1 MICLAGLQSRK
12 YNDLIQEKNRGYM
25 KLHVLFLSLL
35 LGIPSAHS
43 QPGAPNTAS
52 DNPSMLGTLMSTKPR
67 YSREMVLGN
76 ILKGALEN
84 MHLSNKQ
91 INDELSKDAFKIYL
105 ERLDYGKQ
113 FLLQSDVKELKK
125 FEASFDDMLIS
136 GDLKILDISSELM
149 NKRIGQIEEHVENLL
164 KKPMDYIKKE
174 SIETD
179 PKKREFLKT
188 EKDLFSHWDRLM
200 KYEVLSRI
208 VDMEE
213 EQNGLA
219 LDNKGKKKKPKSK
232 KKLSGTEMEKEARS
246 KVWKS
251 WKKIFS
257 RLVNEKRPDKLDKFY
272 NAVTKVFDPHTN
284 YLIPEE
290 KEDFDIDMSGKLEG
304 IGAILREENSYIK
317 VERIVPGSAS
327 WKTKEIE
334 AEDVILK
341 VGQGKDEPID
351 VVDMSLRDAVKL
363 IRGKKGTT
371 VRLTIKKPNG
381 LVKVVPI
388 VRDVVEIEE
397 SYVKGTVL
405 ELEPLKSKVGYIN
418 VPKFY
423 RDFSDRNGRNVTD
436 DTRKEIQRLNKE
448 GVDGL
453 ILDLRNNGGGALE
466 DARMISGLFIEKG
479 PIVQVK
485 AHTGTVDVLTDTDE
499 KVDFSKPTVVLI
511 NRFSASASEIVAAA
525 LQDYGRAVVVG
536 GEFSHGKGT
545 VQAVV
550 DLDGYVSPMAKSY
563 SPLGALK
570 ITIQK
575 FYRINGSSTQY
586 KGVTPDIILPDQF
599 SHLETG
605 EQFLDHSIPWG
616 EVKPVKYGQWKKNW
630 NVKNLRTNSQ
640 ARVKQSE
647 KFQHLLDSIEWYK
660 KQKEQTTRS
669 LTMSDFEKERKEIRE
684 QTDIFKKE
692 EENNKLAVKDLSGK
706 SDKASKERFDEFAKT
721 LKKDAVIEESV
732 MILNDMIKTIPQI
745 GASKGKK

>member
-1 MICLAGLQSRK
+1 
-12 YNDLIQEKNRGYM
+12 M
-25 KLHVLFLSLL
+25 KSYLLSLSLL
-35 LGIPSAHS
+35 LGAT
-43 QPGAPNTAS
+43 GAWAQGEMSAS
-52 DNPSMLGTLMSTKPR
+52 DSPSVLGTLMSSKPR
-67 YSREMVLGN
+67 YTREMVLGN

-84 MHLSNKQ
+84 MHLSNKE
-91 INDELSKDAFKIYL
+91 INNQLSEEAFKEYL

-113 FLLQSDVKELKK
+113 FLLESDVKSLEKYK
-125 FEASFDDMLIS
+125 RSFDDMIIS
-136 GDLKILDISSELM
+136 GDLAVLEASAETL
-149 NKRIGQIEEHVENLL
+149 NKRIGQIEKHIETLL
-164 KKPMDYIKKE
+164 GRPLNYNEKDYL
-174 SIETD
+174 ETD
-179 PKKREFLKT
+179 PKKRKFLKN
-188 EKDLFSHWDRLM
+188 EKDLMGHWNKLM

-208 VDMEE
+208 VDLRE

-219 LDNKGKKKKPKSK
+219 TDEKGNKKKPKSE
-232 KKLSGTEMEKEARS
+232 KKLSETEIEAEARS
-246 KVWKS
+246 KVLKS
-251 WKKIFS
+251 YKKIFT
-257 RLVNEKRPDKLDKFY
+257 RLANEKRSDKLDKFY
-272 NAVTKVFDPHTN
+272 NSITKIFDPHTN
-284 YLIPEE
+284 YLVPEE

-327 WKTKEIE
+327 WKTKEVE
-334 AEDVILK
+334 AEDIILK
-341 VGQGKDEPID
+341 VAQGKEEPVD

-363 IRGKKGTT
+363 IRGKKDTE

-405 ELEPLKSKVGYIN
+405 ELNSIKSKVGYIN

-423 RDFSDRNGRNVTD
+423 RDFNDRAGRNVTD

-485 AHTGTVDVLTDTDE
+485 AHNGTVDVLQDTDSSVE
-499 KVDFSKPTVVLI
+499 FSKPVVVLI

-525 LQDYGRAVVVG
+525 LQDYNRAVIVG

-550 DLDGYVSPMAKSY
+550 DLDGYVSAMAKSY

-599 SHLETG
+599 SHLESG
-605 EQFLDHSIPWG
+605 EKFLEHSIPWG
-616 EVKPVKYGQWKKNW
+616 EVKPVKFDRWKPKW
-630 NVKNLRTNSQ
+630 DIKTLRANSQ
-640 ARVKQSE
+640 TRVKSNE
-647 KFQHLLDSIEWYK
+647 KFSHVKDMIKWYK
-660 KQKEQTTRS
+660 EQKDKSRRS
-669 LTMSDFEKERKEIRE
+669 LQSADYEKERKDIRE
-684 QTDIFKKE
+684 KTDIFKKE
-692 EENNKLAVKDLSGK
+692 EENQKLVVKDLSGK
-706 SDKASKERFDEFAKT
+706 TDKASQEKFEEFAKT
-721 LKKDAVIEESV
+721 LRKDAVIEESFEI
-732 MILNDMIKTIPQI
+732 MNDIIRMNS
-745 GASKGKK
+745 GLAKKD

>member
-1 MICLAGLQSRK
+1 
-12 YNDLIQEKNRGYM
+12 M
-25 KLHVLFLSLL
+25 KFHVLFLGLA
-35 LGIPSAHS
+35 ISAPAVFA
-43 QPGAPNTAS
+43 QPGAPGTAS
-52 DNPSMLGTLMSTKPR
+52 DNPSVLGSLMSTKPR
-67 YSREMVLGN
+67 YTREMVLGN

-84 MHLSNKQ
+84 MHLSNKE
-91 INDELSKDAFKIYL
+91 ISDALSKDAFKIYL

-113 FLLQSDVKELKK
+113 FLLKSDVKELEK
-125 FEASFDDMLIS
+125 FITSFDDMLVS
-136 GDLKILDISSELM
+136 GDLKVLDKSSELL
-149 NKRIGQIEEHVENLL
+149 NKRIGQIEDHVEKLL
-164 KKPMDYIKKE
+164 KKPLDYTKKE

-188 EKDLFSHWDRLM
+188 ESELFAHWERLM
-200 KYEVLSRI
+200 KYEILNRI

-219 LDNKGKKKKPKSK
+219 LDAKGKKKKPKTE
-232 KKLSGTEMEKEARS
+232 KKLSGTEIEKEARS

-257 RLVNEKRPDKLDKFY
+257 RLVNEKKSDKLDKFY
-272 NAVTKVFDPHTN
+272 NAITKVFDPHTN
-284 YLIPEE
+284 YLIPED

-334 AEDVILK
+334 AEDIILK

-388 VRDVVEIEE
+388 ERDVVEIEE

-405 ELEPLKSKVGYIN
+405 ELSPLKTKVGYIN

-423 RDFSDRNGRNVTD
+423 RDFNDRNGRNVTD

-485 AHTGTVDVLTDTDE
+485 AHTGAVDVLTDTDST
-499 KVDFSKPTVVLI
+499 VDFSKPTVVLI

-550 DLDGYVSPMAKSY
+550 DLDAYVSPMAKSY

-586 KGVTPDIILPDQF
+586 RGVTPDIILPDQF

-616 EVKPVKYGQWKKNW
+616 EVKPVKFKKWDNDW
-630 NVKNLRTNSQ
+630 NMKTLRANSKS
-640 ARVKQSE
+640 RVQKSE
-647 KFQHLLDSIEWYK
+647 KFQHLLESIEWYK
-660 KQKEQTTRS
+660 EQKEQTGRS
-669 LTMSDFEKERKEIRE
+669 LTMADFEKERKEIRE
-684 QTDIFKKE
+684 KTDIFKKE
-692 EENNKLAVKDLSGK
+692 QVNDKLTVKDLSGK
-706 SDKASKERFDEFAKT
+706 SDKASKEKFQDFSDT

-732 MILNDMIKTIPQI
+732 MIVNDLVKMSPKKHL
-745 GASKGKK
+745 GAAEKGKK

>member
-1 MICLAGLQSRK
+1 
-12 YNDLIQEKNRGYM
+12 M
-25 KLHVLFLSLL
+25 KSHVLLLSLL
-35 LGIPSAHS
+35 LL
-43 QPGAPNTAS
+43 APAVHADKNRDSSTLPVAPEKS
-52 DNPSMLGTLMSTKPR
+52 GVLGTLMSSKPR
-67 YSREMVLGN
+67 YTREMVLGN

-91 INDELSKDAFKIYL
+91 IDNALSENAFKVYL

-113 FLLQSDVKELKK
+113 FLLQSDVKTLEK
-125 FEASFDDMLIS
+125 FKREFDDMLIS
-136 GDLKILDISSELM
+136 GDLAILDTSSELM
-149 NKRIGQIEEHVENLL
+149 NKRIGQIEKFVEGLL
-164 KKPMDYIKKE
+164 AKPLDYTKKE
-174 SIETD
+174 ALETD
-179 PKKREFLKT
+179 PKKRTFPTT
-188 EKDLFSHWDRLM
+188 EKDLNAHWERLM

-208 VDMEE
+208 VDMKE

-219 LDNKGKKKKPKSK
+219 TDEKGNKKKPTSN
-232 KKLSGTEMEKEARS
+232 KKLSDAEIEKEARS
-246 KVWKS
+246 KVLKS
-251 WKKIFS
+251 YKKIFS
-257 RLVNEKRPDKLDKFY
+257 RLVNEKRSDKLDKFY
-272 NAVTKVFDPHTN
+272 NAITKVFDPHTN
-284 YLIPEE
+284 YLVPEE

-304 IGAILREENSYIK
+304 IGAILREDNSYIK

-327 WKTKEIE
+327 WKTKEVE
-334 AEDVILK
+334 AEDIILK
-341 VGQGKDEPID
+341 VGQGSEEPVD

-371 VRLTIKKPNG
+371 VKLTIKKPNG
-381 LVKVVPI
+381 LIKVVPI

-405 ELEPLKSKVGYIN
+405 ELAPNKTKIGYIN

-423 RDFSDRNGRNVTD
+423 RDFNDRAGRNVTD
-436 DTRKEIQRLNKE
+436 DTRKEINRLNKE
-448 GVDGL
+448 DVSGL

-485 AHTGTVDVLTDTDE
+485 AHTGEVDVLTDTDE
-499 KVDFSKPTVVLI
+499 KIDFKKPVIVLI

-525 LQDYGRAVVVG
+525 LQDYQRAIIVG

-599 SHLETG
+599 SHLESG
-605 EQFLDHSIPWG
+605 EKFLDYSIPWG
-616 EVKPVKYGQWKKNW
+616 EVKAVKYTKWKNNFDIKGL
-630 NVKNLRTNSQ
+630 KSKSS
-640 ARVKQSE
+640 ARVKKDE
-647 KFQHLLDSIEWYK
+647 KFKHLMDTMKWYK
-660 KQKEQTTRS
+660 EQKEKTKRS
-669 LTMSDFEKERKEIRE
+669 LTMTDFEKERKDIRE
-684 QTDIFKKE
+684 KTDIFKKE
-692 EENNKLAVKDLSGK
+692 LENQNLIVKDLSG
-706 SDKASKERFDEFAKT
+706 SNDKAHQEKFDEFAKT
-721 LKKDAVIEESV
+721 LRKDAVIEES
-732 MILNDMIKTIPQI
+732 MHILEDMLKTE
-745 GASKGKK
+745 KK